1 MKITENIEKVVV
13 LYNLVE
19 KKLKIVS
26 WWEGWRCGTV
36 EVGQVTTGREE

>member
-1 MKITENIEKVVV
+1 MKITENIEKSRC
-13 LYNLVE
+13 NLEE

-36 EVGQVTTGREE
+36 QVGQVTTGREE